1 MNITRENTGELEL
14 LIKVEISESDYQ
26 ENVEKQ
32 LKEYQKKAVVA
43 GFRRGN
49 APMGLIKKM
58 YQKAIVA
65 DEVQSVIGQSLYKY
79 IEDENLKI
87 VGSPLSNDEKT
98 GEIDFDKKD
107 FVFYFDAAL
116 MPKANIQ
123 WKNIDVKR
131 TQIKV
136 SSKEI
141 DEQLDDAARRFGK
154 FETPETVEQT
164 DFVYGKVV
172 EMENGNVKEGGLN
185 TFMSLE
191 MKKLKA
197 TNFKKLF
204 AEKKVEDKVVFNPS
218 KVLDAETIAASFRM
232 KEEEVQN
239 FVSDVE
245 LSISGISRITP
256 HEINEELFAK
266 MFPNE
271 DIKNVDDV
279 KKKMKAETEKVY
291 EEQCKMLFNAE
302 VRKALIDQF
311 TEYIPTEFIQKWL
324 ASRGEKDMTLE
335 NIVAEWDEKYL
346 PSIKWEFIESSLREM
361 KDIDP
366 TQNEVV
372 DYIKGVMTSYDLRK
386 EDEDEKAYDER
397 IEKAARTIAQDKNN
411 VGQVYEKIYSE
422 KLFALLEENIKPEV
436 EKMTIKE
443 FSERNK

>member
-172 EMENGNVKEGGLN
+172 EMEDGNVKEGGLN

-232 KEEEVQN
+232 KEEEAQN

>member
-232 KEEEVQN
+232 KEEEAQN

>member
-172 EMENGNVKEGGLN
+172 EMENGNVKESGLN

-232 KEEEVQN
+232 KEEEAQN

-335 NIVAEWDEKYL
+335 NIVAEWDGKYL

>member
-107 FVFYFDAAL
+107 FVFYFDAAF

-232 KEEEVQN
+232 KEEEAQN

-271 DIKNVDDV
+271 NIKNVDDV
-279 KKKMKAETEKVY
+279 KKKMKAETEKIY

-335 NIVAEWDEKYL
+335 NIVAEWDGKYL

>member
-107 FVFYFDAAL
+107 FVFYFDAAF

-232 KEEEVQN
+232 KEEEAQN

-271 DIKNVDDV
+271 NIKNVDDV

-335 NIVAEWDEKYL
+335 NIVAEWDGKYL

>member
-32 LKEYQKKAVVA
+32 LKEYQQKAVVA

-232 KEEEVQN
+232 KEEEAQN

-279 KKKMKAETEKVY
+279 KKKMKAETEKIY

-335 NIVAEWDEKYL
+335 NIVAEWDGKYL

>member
-1 MNITRENTGELEL
+1 
-14 LIKVEISESDYQ
+14 
-26 ENVEKQ
+26 
-32 LKEYQKKAVVA
+32 
-43 GFRRGN
+43 
-49 APMGLIKKM
+49 
-58 YQKAIVA
+58 
-65 DEVQSVIGQSLYKY
+65 IGQSLYKY

-232 KEEEVQN
+232 KEEEAQN

-271 DIKNVDDV
+271 NIKNVDDV
-279 KKKMKAETEKVY
+279 KKKMKAETEKIY

-324 ASRGEKDMTLE
+324 ASRGEKDMTPE
-335 NIVAEWDEKYL
+335 NIVAEWDGKYL

>member
-172 EMENGNVKEGGLN
+172 EMEDGNVKEGGLN

>member
-232 KEEEVQN
+232 KEEEAQN

-335 NIVAEWDEKYL
+335 NIVAEWDGKYL

-366 TQNEVV
+366 SQNEVV

>member
-232 KEEEVQN
+232 KEEEAQN

-335 NIVAEWDEKYL
+335 NIVAEWDGKYL

>member
-232 KEEEVQN
+232 KEEEAQN

-279 KKKMKAETEKVY
+279 KKKMKAETEKIY

-335 NIVAEWDEKYL
+335 NIVAEWDGKYL

>member
-98 GEIDFDKKD
+98 GEIDFDKKE

-204 AEKKVEDKVVFNPS
+204 F
-218 KVLDAETIAASFRM
+218 
-232 KEEEVQN
+232 
-239 FVSDVE
+239 
-245 LSISGISRITP
+245 LSHLWLLILHRLV
-256 HEINEELFAK
+256 H
-266 MFPNE
+266 
-271 DIKNVDDV
+271 IK
-279 KKKMKAETEKVY
+279 
-291 EEQCKMLFNAE
+291 
-302 VRKALIDQF
+302 
-311 TEYIPTEFIQKWL
+311 
-324 ASRGEKDMTLE
+324 
-335 NIVAEWDEKYL
+335 
-346 PSIKWEFIESSLREM
+346 
-361 KDIDP
+361 
-366 TQNEVV
+366 
-372 DYIKGVMTSYDLRK
+372 
-386 EDEDEKAYDER
+386 
-397 IEKAARTIAQDKNN
+397 
-411 VGQVYEKIYSE
+411 
-422 KLFALLEENIKPEV
+422 
-436 EKMTIKE
+436 
-443 FSERNK
+443 